1 MGRYDNK
8 SGIGNG
14 KDNVGNAA
22 RQINRAAKAT
32 RKANAVKNAA
42 NAAVKAG
49 AKTGKAVANIAAGT
63 AAGGP
68 WGAIISAAWS
78 LKNTLF
84 KILVATCLF
93 LMFFVALIVSLPKI
107 AFERMFEKR
116 DEAYTGSQPTIEL
129 AFADLKEIVA
139 SSVESG
145 YAFSKA
151 RAEKIMS
158 DEKYIDGADRNKL
171 TDESDAEYDVCYILA
186 AYSASEK
193 YGTDSKGLQN
203 LLETIKTKMYLV
215 TYTEYSVEEKNE
227 KDELTSYSYV
237 ECVISSFNYS
247 VLLSELNIDLSKT
260 YGDGTITY
268 EEAINYMSTALRL
281 TIQYE

>member
-49 AKTGKAVANIAAGT
+49 AKIGKAVANIAAGT

-107 AFERMFEKR
+107 AFERMFEKN

-151 RAEKIMS
+151 RAENIMS

-227 KDELTSYSYV
+227 KGELTSRYYV

-247 VLLSELNIDLSKT
+247 VLLSELNIDLSKK
-260 YGDGTITY
+260 YGDSTITY
-268 EEAINYMSTALRL
+268 EEAINYMATALRL

>member
-49 AKTGKAVANIAAGT
+49 AKTGKTVANIAAGT

-107 AFERMFEKR
+107 AFERMFEKK
-116 DEAYTGSQPTIEL
+116 DEAYTGSQPMIEL

-145 YAFSKA
+145 YTISKA
-151 RAEKIMS
+151 RVENIMS

-171 TDESDAEYDVCYILA
+171 TDESDTGYDVCYIMA
-186 AYSASEK
+186 AYSVSEK

-215 TYTEYSVEEKNE
+215 TYTEYSFEEKNE
-227 KDELTSYSYV
+227 KGELTSRYYV

-260 YGDGTITY
+260 YGDSTITY
-268 EEAINYMSTALRL
+268 EEAINYMATALRL

>member
-14 KDNVGNAA
+14 KDNVSNAA
-22 RQINRAAKAT
+22 RQINRAVKTT

-107 AFERMFEKR
+107 AFERMFEKK

-171 TDESDAEYDVCYILA
+171 TDESDAGYDVCYILA
-186 AYSASEK
+186 SYSVSEK

-227 KDELTSYSYV
+227 KDELTSNCYV

-247 VLLSELNIDLSKT
+247 VLLSELNIDLSEI
-260 YGDGTITY
+260 YGDSTITY
-268 EEAINYMSTALRL
+268 EEAINYMATALRL
-281 TIQYE
+281 TIQYK